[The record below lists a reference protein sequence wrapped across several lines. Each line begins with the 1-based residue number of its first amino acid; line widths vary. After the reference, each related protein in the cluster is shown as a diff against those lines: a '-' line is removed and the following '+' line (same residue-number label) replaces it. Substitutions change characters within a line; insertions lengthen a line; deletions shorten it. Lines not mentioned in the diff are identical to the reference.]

1 MAEANNT
8 NEDKNKSITV
18 PRQDQDVP
26 SPAEVAQEQANVTK
40 GHDAEVKARELS
52 GEELRQKALKA
63 EADKG
68 MKHGLLKEQY
78 DKMSLGEQKR
88 AELNDP
94 YSDLRNRIT
103 PQDEVD
109 FQILSNTNGYTIE
122 AMTGVPLAQLFERAK
137 ELGTTIK
144 GNSAANGGPGGNQ
157 MVS

>member
-1 MAEANNT
+1 MAEANN
-8 NEDKNKSITV
+8 NDNKSIEV
-18 PRQDQDVP
+18 PRQDQDAP
-26 SPAEVAQEQANVTK
+26 SPAEVAREQAKVTK
-40 GHDAEVKARELS
+40 GADAEIKARELS
-52 GEELRQKALKA
+52 GEELRQKAIKEEA
-63 EADKG
+63 ERG

-78 DKMSLGEQKR
+78 DKLSLGDQKR

-103 PQDEVD
+103 EQDEVD
-109 FQILSNTNGYTIE
+109 FQILNNTNGYTIE
-122 AMTGVPLAQLFERAK
+122 AMTGVPLAKLFDRAK